1 MLFVCLIL
9 VSPHNCQL
17 ASPFPKRSLLV
28 SQQHSLCLSS
38 DSSGL
43 SVCQF
48 VGRSFPGG
56 AGVIQIN
63 GRASDICLPVSS
75 CSEHTCVPACRLVV
89 FMRVRRSTAQTP
101 RSFSTHFSVG
111 SGSSVQHFF
120 SPFSSLA
127 MSAIPKQQTYR
138 VTDLS
143 HGSALSVIRSG
154 MFILFPTRL
163 GGWICKICIPVLCAN
178 MWQETSQTDVS
189 VLKRVLKKIHTI
201 NGKL

>member
-17 ASPFPKRSLLV
+17 TSPFPKRSLLV

-38 DSSGL
+38 ESSGL
-43 SVCQF
+43 SACQF
-48 VGRSFPGG
+48 VGRNFPGC
-56 AGVIQIN
+56 ARVIQIN
-63 GRASDICLPVSS
+63 RRASDICLPVSS

-89 FMRVRRSTAQTP
+89 FMHVRRSTAQTL

-111 SGSSVQHFF
+111 SGSSVF
-120 SPFSSLA
+120 SLLFPSNEV
-127 MSAIPKQQTYR
+127 SAIPKQQTYR

-143 HGSALSVIRSG
+143 HGSTSSVIWSG
-154 MFILFPTRL
+154 MFTLFPTHL
-163 GGWICKICIPVLCAN
+163 GVWICKICIPVPCAN

-189 VLKRVLKKIHTI
+189 VLKRVLKKNIHTI